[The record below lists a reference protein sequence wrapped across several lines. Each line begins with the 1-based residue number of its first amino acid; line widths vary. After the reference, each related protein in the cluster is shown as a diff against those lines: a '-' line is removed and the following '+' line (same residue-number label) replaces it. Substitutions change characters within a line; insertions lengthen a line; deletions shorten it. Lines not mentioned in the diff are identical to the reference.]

1 MIPPAS
7 RLPGLVRDG
16 REASVP
22 LIPNSG
28 LQFLDIPLD
37 LGKLEFERAWFD
49 LPRESGFAAL
59 REARRTEDGRNWRA
73 VGEGQQIFDARDP
86 ALFRPALE
94 EALLPFLEE
103 WIPIPYLLRQADG
116 PPELRRLDHGPQNWA
131 RLRIVQLAEKEPEG
145 YTHRAVLAFDTAT
158 QDPARRDFLAP
169 RAGERGIFV
178 LGCTLREIAWLLAG
192 RPGADGV
199 PKPSWLAN
207 WVEELYRRRDHTG
220 QPLDPREPI
229 GNRHLACYL
238 TLLGALGASGM
249 MPRVELVDLRTA
261 EATPGGYIDVD
272 LVLDLGNSRSC
283 GFLVERAQGRPA
295 LSDGYRLALRDLS
308 APEHVW
314 DEPFPSRLEFA
325 NHRFGN
331 DDHSLDAGSDD
342 AFYWPSP
349 VRIGAEAARLSALS
363 IGAEGQTG
371 LSSPKRYVWDERER
385 LTPWRPNPTTSDGLG
400 QLIGHYLN
408 HLTPDGRPL
417 SQVPGGVSA
426 VRALFSRAS
435 LFSLFLLEV
444 LLQARSQINS
454 YAARYGRQD
463 IAAPR
468 RLASVILTVPPALP
482 VEELKLVRERA
493 AQAVQLLSDVTGG
506 IGARPRS
513 GLPGAAERGSGFI
526 PVEAKLDEAT
536 ATQIVHLFDQISH
549 VHRGD
554 APLFLDLVGRPR
566 AVAAGAAPVPSARI
580 GSIDVGG
587 GTTDLAIHTF
597 TLEDNVVVP
606 REDFREGFRV
616 AGDDVLEQAVM
627 RHVLP
632 AVVAALVAAGAAEDR
647 ARAFLI
653 SNFQVPA
660 SNEPERQSRR
670 LVLGHLLA
678 PAALGLLARYEGWTP
693 LASAGVGAERLAALL
708 GDSRAQ
714 LSVRPVAGTKA
725 AGPRQRAAAWFDE
738 RAARETG
745 ARGFRL
751 LDVAIPVDLAALHE
765 TVRQTLREPLEPLC
779 EIVHR
784 HRCDTL
790 LLSGR
795 GARWPAVTEIVLGS
809 LCIEPDRVVPM
820 HRHPVGAWY
829 PHADGCGRISDPKTT
844 VAVGALLHR
853 LLRGGQL
860 DNLAMRDKFGA
871 RSTARYIGV
880 MSDGR
885 IPRERVL
892 FEGVDLDAAPGSDP
906 VVKEL
911 RVPGSCFLGF
921 RQFAAP
927 RWPATPLYRLAFA
940 SADAAGGVTPPVSL
954 AIRRKLPRARKDDP
968 DPVAEFEIVRGS
980 QVDAAGV
987 RLARE
992 PIVLS
997 LQTLAAEEGSH
1008 WQDSGQLEL
1017 LDKVLPAARM
1027 G

>member
-1 MIPPAS
+1 MIPPAAK
-7 RLPGLVRDG
+7 LPGLLRDG
-16 REASVP
+16 REALVP

-28 LQFLDIPLD
+28 IQFLDIPLNLKD
-37 LGKLEFERAWFD
+37 LEFERGWFD
-49 LPRESGFAAL
+49 LPRESGLAAL
-59 REARRTEDGRNWRA
+59 REARRSEDGRSWKLL
-73 VGEGQQIFDARDP
+73 GDTPQSFEARDP
-86 ALFRPALE
+86 AIFQPALD
-94 EALLPFLEE
+94 EALLPFLNE
-103 WIPIPYLLRQADG
+103 WIPLPYLLRQADG
-116 PPELRRLDHGPQNWA
+116 PPDLRRLDHGPQNWA
-131 RLRIVQLAEKEPEG
+131 RLRIVALTTPEPEG
-145 YTHRAVLAFDTAT
+145 YTHRAVLAFDTTT
-158 QDPARRDFLAP
+158 QEAARRDFLAP

-178 LGCTLREIAWLLAG
+178 LGTTLRELAWLLAG
-192 RPGADGV
+192 RTGADGA
-199 PKPSWLAN
+199 PKPSWVAN
-207 WVEELYRRRDHTG
+207 WVEELYRRRDHQG
-220 QPLDPREPI
+220 EALDPRAPI

-238 TLLGALGASGM
+238 TLLGALGATGM

-261 EATPGGYIDVD
+261 ENTPGGYIDVD

-283 GFLVERAQGRPA
+283 GFLVERAQGRPSI
-295 LSDGYRLALRDLS
+295 SDGYRLALRDLS

-314 DEPFPSRLEFA
+314 DEPFQSRLEFA
-325 NHRFGN
+325 NHHFGN
-331 DDHSLDAGSDD
+331 DDHSLDAGSDY

-349 VRIGAEAARLSALS
+349 VRIGPEAARLSALS

-371 LSSPKRYVWDERER
+371 LSSPKRYVWDDRER
-385 LTPWRPNPTTSDGLG
+385 LTPWRPNPTTAQGVG

-417 SQVPGGVSA
+417 SQAQGGVSA

-482 VEELKLVRERA
+482 VEELALMRDRADHAVR
-493 AQAVQLLSDVTGG
+493 LLSDVTNG
-506 IGARPRS
+506 IAARPRS
-513 GLPGAAERGSGFI
+513 GAAAATTTTQPVFI

-536 ATQIVHLFDQISH
+536 ATQIVYLFDQVSH

-566 AVAAGAAPVPSARI
+566 ALVPGAAPVPSVRI

-616 AGDDVLEQAVM
+616 AGDDVLEQVVM

-632 AVVAALVAAGAAEDR
+632 AVAEAMAAAGAGEER
-647 ARAFLI
+647 ARRFLI
-653 SNFQVPA
+653 STFRVPA

-670 LVLGHLLA
+670 LVLGHVLA
-678 PAALGLLARYEGWTP
+678 PAALALLARYEGWTP
-693 LASAGVGAERLAALL
+693 LASGGVATLPLRALL
-708 GDSRAQ
+708 GEAAAT
-714 LSVRPVAGTKA
+714 LAARPVAGTKPA
-725 AGPRQRAAAWFDE
+725 DPRARAAAWFDD
-738 RAARETG
+738 RAAQEAG
-745 ARGFRL
+745 APGFRL
-751 LDVAIPVDLAALHE
+751 LDTPIAVDLAAIHE
-765 TVRQTLREPLEPLC
+765 TVRQTIREPLEPLC
-779 EIVHR
+779 EIVHH
-784 HRCDTL
+784 HRCDML

-795 GARWPAVTEIVLGS
+795 GARWPAVAEIVLGS

-820 HRHPVGAWY
+820 HRYHVGAWY
-829 PHADGCGRISDPKTT
+829 PHADGTGRISDPKTT
-844 VAVGALLHR
+844 VAVGAMLHR

-860 DNLAMRDKFGA
+860 DNLSMRDKFGA

-880 MSDGR
+880 MSDSK
-885 IPRERVL
+885 IPRERIL
-892 FEGVDLDAAPGSDP
+892 FEGVDLDIQPGGDP

-927 RWPATPLYRLAFA
+927 RWPASPLYRLAFD
-940 SADAAGGVTPPVSL
+940 SPQAAEGVKLPVRL
-954 AIRRKLPRARKDDP
+954 AIRRKQPRASKAEAE
-968 DPVAEFEIVRGS
+968 PVTEFEILRGS
-980 QVDAAGV
+980 QVDAVGN
-987 RLARE
+987 RLRDNT
-992 PIVLS
+992 IVLT

-1008 WQDSGQLEL
+1008 WQDSGQLDL
-1017 LDKVLPAARM
+1017 LDKLLAAGR
-1027 G
+1027 